1 MEYPQCLMVAEF
13 LKGLT
18 SQTRVKI
25 LCHLG
30 EQEKS
35 VNDICEGIEEKQSY
49 VSQQLK
55 ILHQKAYLKKRKIGT
70 KVLYSIKN
78 KRILEIFSDVV
89 KYLEEENEK

>member
-1 MEYPQCLMVAEF
+1 MLVAEF

-25 LCHLG
+25 LCYLG
-30 EQEKS
+30 DKEKS
-35 VNDICEGIEEKQSY
+35 VNEICDGIDEKQSY

-55 ILHQKAYLKKRKIGT
+55 ILYQKSYLKKKKIGT

-89 KYLEEENEK
+89 KYLDN

>member
-1 MEYPQCLMVAEF
+1 MKYSQCMLVAEF

-25 LCHLG
+25 LCYLG
-30 EQEKS
+30 DKEKS
-35 VNDICEGIEEKQSY
+35 VNEICDGIDEKQSY

-55 ILHQKAYLKKRKIGT
+55 ILYQKSYLKKKKIGT

-89 KYLEEENEK
+89 KYLDN